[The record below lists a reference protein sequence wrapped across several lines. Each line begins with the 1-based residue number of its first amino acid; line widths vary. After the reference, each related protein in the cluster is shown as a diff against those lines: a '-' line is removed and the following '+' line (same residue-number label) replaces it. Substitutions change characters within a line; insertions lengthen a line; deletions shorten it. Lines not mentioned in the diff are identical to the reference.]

1 MPDINDVRRV
11 LSELG
16 IEQELLREDAL
27 LRAHLG
33 LDSVDI
39 TQLEVEFSERLG
51 TRVDLWSEYDCT
63 LRQLADALG
72 GNGPDPRV
80 SADYRSRGWWRPDLL
95 DELVLDTRGHRG
107 RREALAGDGRALTG
121 AELDAAVSGC
131 AARLA
136 RCGTHPG
143 ENVLVQLPNQPQ
155 LVILVLA
162 LIRLG
167 ARPVLAPPTLREHE
181 LAPVL
186 SSVRPGAMAV
196 PLRQARFDHLR
207 FAEGLR
213 ERHPCVRNL
222 LVSGG
227 VDPARGHL
235 DLDEFVAADEAAP
248 PAGRHRHPSDI
259 ALFLLSS
266 GTTGA
271 PKPIPRT
278 HEAFGHV
285 IRTSAAVSA
294 LTPDSVYL
302 AVMPVTHSFAFG
314 HPGILGA
321 LAHGGKVVLGAPGD
335 PAGAMA
341 LIERERVTHCALTP
355 AVARQWLTA
364 RAASHGP
371 DLSSLEVL
379 QVGGARLDEE
389 TARQLGD
396 AFGCR
401 IQQVYGM
408 SEGLLNFSRLD
419 DPPEEVFT
427 TQGRPVSPGDETLV
441 VDGRDRPVA
450 DGETGELLARG
461 PGVITAYHGDTDT
474 ASFTSD
480 GFYRTGDLVHRH
492 PSGNF
497 VVIGRVKDVINR
509 GGEKIPAGEL
519 EALVQKHPGVRA
531 AAAVPMPHR
540 VLGEAVCLYVVD
552 DGEGPPTLREIRRFL
567 EDGGLAPF
575 KLPERVVRV
584 PALPLTGAG
593 KIDKMRLRQDIATR
607 VEAEHDGRRPR

>member
-1 MPDINDVRRV
+1 M
-11 LSELG
+11 G

-39 TQLEVEFSERLG
+39 TQLEIEFSERLG
-51 TRVDLWSEYDCT
+51 TRVDLWGEHDHT
-63 LRQLADALG
+63 LRQLADALD
-72 GNGPDPRV
+72 GNGRPSPRT
-80 SADYRSRGWWRPDLL
+80 STLYRSRGWWRPDLL
-95 DELVLDTRGHRG
+95 DELVLDARVRRVH
-107 RREALAGDGRALTG
+107 REALVGDGRVLTR

-136 RCGTHPG
+136 HRGTRPG

-155 LVILVLA
+155 FVVLVLA
-162 LIRLG
+162 LMRIG
-167 ARPVLAPPTLREHE
+167 ARPVLAPPALRDHE

-186 SSVRPGAMAV
+186 SSLRPAAMAV
-196 PLRQARFDHLR
+196 PARQRRFDHLR
-207 FAEGLR
+207 FAERLR
-213 ERHPCVRNL
+213 ERHPFVRNL

-235 DLDEFVAADEAAP
+235 DLDEFTSSEGTLPAADD
-248 PAGRHRHPSDI
+248 HRRPSDV

-285 IRTSAAVSA
+285 VRTSAAVSA

-302 AVMPVTHSFAFG
+302 AAMPVAHSFGFG

-321 LAHGGKVVLGAPGD
+321 LAHGGKVVLGESGD

-364 RAASHGP
+364 RAASHGL

-389 TARQLGD
+389 TARRLGD
-396 AFGCR
+396 AFDCR
-401 IQQVYGM
+401 IQQVYGA

-419 DPPEEVFT
+419 DPLDVVFT
-427 TQGRPVSPGDETLV
+427 TQGRPVSPGDETRV

-480 GFYRTGDLVHRH
+480 GFYRTGDLVRRH

-531 AAAVPMPHR
+531 AAAVPMPHP
-540 VLGEAVCLYVVD
+540 VLGETVCLYVVD
-552 DGEGPPTLREIRRFL
+552 GGDGGDGSPTLREIRRFL

-584 PALPLTGAG
+584 SALPLTGTG
-593 KIDKMRLRQDIATR
+593 KIDKARLREDVATR
-607 VEAEHDGRRPR
+607 VAAEHDGRCPG